1 MEIYFKA
8 RELYMCQGFDFDSY
22 TIGYT
27 CAKLHLRFHIREFKI
42 MPVKTEMIFFEDI
55 VSPKIPT
62 KFFKKLEEFKS
73 KILCKRVKIKSTN

>member
-8 RELYMCQGFDFDSY
+8 RELYMCQDFDFDSY

-42 MPVKTEMIFFEDI
+42 MPVKTEMIFLKTSFL
-55 VSPKIPT
+55 PKYQQ
-62 KFFKKLEEFKS
+62 KNFKDFCPNL
-73 KILCKRVKIKSTN
+73 